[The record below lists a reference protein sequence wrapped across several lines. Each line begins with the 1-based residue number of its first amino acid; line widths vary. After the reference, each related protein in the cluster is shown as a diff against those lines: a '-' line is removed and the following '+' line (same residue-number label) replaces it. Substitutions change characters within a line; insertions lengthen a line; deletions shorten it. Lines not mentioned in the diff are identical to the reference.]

1 MESKVKGFLSLYGI
15 KVKKRESLAYVELM
29 MDNHKCIDYNGIEYY
44 IPNGCMFWS
53 YEDSE
58 IFSYLIE
65 NYRL

>member
-1 MESKVKGFLSLYGI
+1 MEIKVKGFLSMYGT
-15 KVKKRESLAYVELM
+15 KVKKRESSAYVELM
-29 MDNHKCIDYNGIEYY
+29 MDNYKCIDYNGIEYY

-53 YEDSE
+53 DEDSE